1 MAKMTRERA
10 VKERRERKRQKKADK
25 KLAALEPDVT
35 PAAEPDDDEV
45 AAAD

>member
-10 VKERRERKRQKKADK
+10 VKERRERKQQKKADK
-25 KLAALEPDVT
+25 KRAALEGDVT
-35 PAAEPDDDEV
+35 PETQSDVDEL